1 MPYLSTWIQR
11 LPGPRRRLL
20 LVLICWRIFS
30 CHEPTK
36 LMIQSGLGF
45 YESVHQVLYIPYI
58 FYIRWQHRRGKT
70 WQKQSGSTCMG
81 PKTPEGKLRV
91 EIEVFRYHVHERWSG
106 KRQSKPVQL
115 SELFRK
121 HLWQPYR
128 QKTQVN
134 FVYTHGN
141 IKQQKNVNKAVETG
155 EHILSQR
162 TGPRT

>member
-1 MPYLSTWIQR
+1 MLTHLFMSWTNKINDTKRFGFLRERSPSSLHPVYILYPLTTSKRKNLAKTKR
-11 LPGPRRRLL
+11 FNVYGPENPGR
-20 LVLICWRIFS
+20 
-30 CHEPTK
+30 
-36 LMIQSGLGF
+36 
-45 YESVHQVLYIPYI
+45 
-58 FYIRWQHRRGKT
+58 
-70 WQKQSGSTCMG
+70 
-81 PKTPEGKLRV
+81 KTPSRI
-91 EIEVFRYHVHERWSG
+91 EIEVIRYHVHERRSG